1 MAVVTEKA
9 IPPSSPNGVET
20 LTLKVGD
27 DNIFLRKAGK
37 GPPVLLL
44 HGGACDSSDWMETMV
59 PLSDSYTFHAP
70 DLVGYGQSD
79 RNRDGYYLSDFTN
92 STKGLMEA
100 LHLDFPVVAV
110 AFSIDG
116 RVALEMALSQPDKVR
131 KLVLIDTTG
140 FSRLAR
146 WGTFLGT
153 MAYWI
158 RRLLG
163 RPQPYPRFM
172 MENGAMPDWIC
183 LDRLPELRMPTLIVW
198 NSRDPY
204 YTVKGALRAKE
215 IMPQAQL
222 EIMPGYGHAP
232 HRTDRVS
239 FNRILA
245 AFLAK
250 P

>member
-1 MAVVTEKA
+1 MAVVTNKA
-9 IPPSSPNGVET
+9 TPPSSTNGVES

-44 HGGACDSSDWMETMV
+44 HGGACDSADWVDTMV
-59 PLSDSYTFHAP
+59 PLSSSHTFYAP

-79 RNRDGYYLSDFTN
+79 RNRDGYYLSDFTD
-92 STKGLMEA
+92 STTGLIEA
-100 LHLDFPVVAV
+100 LHLDIPMIIVGH
-110 AFSIDG
+110 SLGG
-116 RVALEMALSQPDKVR
+116 RVALEIALNQPEKVS

-158 RRLLG
+158 RRLMG

-183 LDRLPELRMPTLIVW
+183 LERLPEIKIPTLILW
-198 NSRDPY
+198 NRRDPY
-204 YTVKGALRAKE
+204 YTVKGALKAKE
-215 IMPQAQL
+215 MMPQAQL
-222 EIMPGYGHAP
+222 EIMSGYGHAP
-232 HRTDRVS
+232 HRVDRDS
-239 FNRILA
+239 FNNLLA